1 MHLEKCVILIKT
13 NKNKIK
19 YNKKVGKDEKECI
32 MSDRE
37 DILNL

>member
-13 NKNKIK
+13 NKSKIK
-19 YNKKVGKDEKECI
+19 YNKKVEKECI